1 MKKLLFSLLAL
12 VGLSAFSHADIQGVY
27 KSSFTQ
33 TDESLALVAPTTGTP
48 LSLHGI
54 IVSSASA
61 AGGLLTVYDSS
72 RTATSPIARI
82 GLTTVG
88 AYYFDVKISSGLTY
102 TTATNTQGVT
112 ILYQP
117 R

>member
-1 MKKLLFSLLAL
+1 
-12 VGLSAFSHADIQGVY
+12 
-27 KSSFTQ
+27 
-33 TDESLALVAPTTGTP
+33 
-48 LSLHGI
+48 
-54 IVSSASA
+54 
-61 AGGLLTVYDSS
+61 LLTVYDSS